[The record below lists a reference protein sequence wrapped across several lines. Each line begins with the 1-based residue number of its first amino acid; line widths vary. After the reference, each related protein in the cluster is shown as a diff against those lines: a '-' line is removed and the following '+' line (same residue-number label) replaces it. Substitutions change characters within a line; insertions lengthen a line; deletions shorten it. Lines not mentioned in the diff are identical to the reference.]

1 MSYKKFLLLI
11 RHPPCCSY
19 VFVYS
24 LFCYIRI
31 YILIH
36 RFDHF
41 KSVVL
46 VDEAPVQL
54 DLWDTAGYDSYCRNA
69 KLNVSLYWSLLKSL
83 NDKDVLLINTKES
96 CTMTT
101 YKALKVPTMFL
112 FFFRNI
118 RGIWHTWSV
127 ELIKHDLI
135 FGSESDFP
143 HRLSLCMHEFPDVD
157 LND

>member
-1 MSYKKFLLLI
+1 MLIESKKFLLLI

-24 LFCYIRI
+24 LFCYIQI

-54 DLWDTAGYDSYCRNA
+54 DLWDTAGQEDYDRFRPLSYPLTVR
-69 KLNVSLYWSLLKSL
+69 LILL
-83 NDKDVLLINTKES
+83 
-96 CTMTT
+96 
-101 YKALKVPTMFL
+101 F
-112 FFFRNI
+112 
-118 RGIWHTWSV
+118 
-127 ELIKHDLI
+127 
-135 FGSESDFP
+135 
-143 HRLSLCMHEFPDVD
+143 
-157 LND
+157 